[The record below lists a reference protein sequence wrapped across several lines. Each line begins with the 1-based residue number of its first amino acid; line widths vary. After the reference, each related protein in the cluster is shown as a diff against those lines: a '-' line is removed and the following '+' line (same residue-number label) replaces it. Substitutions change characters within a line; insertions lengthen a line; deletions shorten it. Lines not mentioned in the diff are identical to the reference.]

1 MQTMEQKLA
10 TTVPAVGQP
19 ALTKP
24 VIADL
29 IRDRIIAGRL
39 AMGERIADKQLAA
52 DLGVSRT
59 PVREAL
65 LQLQS
70 EGLVEIKPQSGT
82 FVFELTASDIA
93 EICAL
98 RVILET
104 GAIRSLLSDEMKE
117 ALARLG
123 LIVGQ
128 AALALED
135 GDMAQ
140 CDALDWQFHESLIA
154 ATGNQYLIRAYRGI
168 SSQLRALRQR
178 MPRDADRIAQAIAQ
192 HRRIVDLCAAGRV
205 DEAVAQ
211 ISGHVGNVE
220 RLLTAIGETG

>member
-1 MQTMEQKLA
+1 MA
-10 TTVPAVGQP
+10 TTADAFVEPLTSKPA
-19 ALTKP
+19 
-24 VIADL
+24 IADL
-29 IRDRIIAGRL
+29 IRDQIVTGRL
-39 AMGERIADKQLAA
+39 AMGARIADKQLAT
-52 DLGVSRT
+52 DLSVSRT

-82 FVFELTASDIA
+82 FVFSLTAADIG

-104 GAIRSLLSDEMKE
+104 GAIRSLLAGNAKE
-117 ALARLG
+117 SLVLPG
-123 LIVGQ
+123 LIVGR

-135 GDMAQ
+135 GDMAA

-178 MPRDADRIAQAIAQ
+178 MPRHEDRIAQAIAQ
-192 HRRIVDLCAAGRV
+192 HRRLIDLCAAGRL
-205 DEAVAQ
+205 DAAVEQ

-220 RLLTAIGETG
+220 RLLTIIGERG